1 MIKLAGLIKLKHEF
15 TKASDFLVALGD
27 QKRQAII
34 IALLDEKVIHQ
45 GLQVTD
51 LIGVTGLSRPAISHH
66 LKILREVKLVDYRR
80 DGTKNFYYLTHQTTQ
95 IDQLKTLLNHVTE
108 VMACNQQQERKF

>member
-1 MIKLAGLIKLKHEF
+1 MSNLTKLKHEF
-15 TKASDFLVALGD
+15 TNSSDFLVALGD

-34 IALLDEKVIHQ
+34 IALLDQKVVHR

-51 LIGVTGLSRPAISHH
+51 LMGVTALSRPAVSHH

-80 DGTKNFYYLTHQTTQ
+80 EGTKNFYYLTHQTKQ
-95 IDQLKTLLNHVTE
+95 IDQLKTLLDHVMET
-108 VMACNQQQERKF
+108 MKCNQQL